1 MIICRYH
8 FALRC
13 MSLFAAL
20 LERCGRSKRNQPQEM
35 SNNHMNNVQDIKKDL
50 NMAKDFLCLAEMFNI
65 QPEVKKHPLEQVRS
79 LYQADSEGR
88 EIEFLESLLEAYFG
102 KPQKPAGQSV
112 SQTLHAHPAVKYLG
126 GIRKEQA
133 LYLKKARTGS
143 YYGVLA
149 PDPQSN
155 KISIHLGFCP
165 HQLSEK
171 DHQKLENLVKT
182 NLQHERLF
190 DKLNTRHQGRIKDFQ
205 FGSFLQI
212 AEMLKLTC
220 TVIVQ
225 KDEKVGFLFLHKGD
239 LISAETG
246 DLKNKEA
253 AYEIIHWKNTLIRIE
268 DDAGKNKNNINQPLV
283 DILNEALKPR
293 KKKSIETKEAK
304 SEVKNKKSSTKKDPK
319 IDVKRPAA
327 IDHPLPEK
335 SAEPFKGPDK
345 SKRKNFLPIAAMVF
359 GAVFIIC
366 VGAVVSLRMINSE
379 DIEDDYQSLLVEI
392 ENQTD
397 LEQKKI
403 LLQNFVDSHDQSE
416 NTLDAQR
423 RIAEISD
430 LIAEREFNLT
440 LQNVA
445 MLALDENYEKEATA
459 IYSAYLEKYPESP
472 YADRIER
479 KITEIPEQIEAA
491 DYEKLQEIAQADYDQ
506 RFAAYTKYLAR
517 HPNGKYTHEVQYL
530 LSGMGDE
537 YFDHLKQQIPVC
549 EQQNQWE
556 NCVDLCSQFL
566 KYFENSTHSEEVIA
580 LREQFQDK
588 RDLARLRAEA
598 ENKGG
603 DVEAAKQIY
612 LEYLAT
618 HPDSSIRAAI
628 EYELVEIE
636 YQLEDKKLWENAVA
650 FSKDKQNDISTRI
663 NYLERYIRKNSSG
676 PYVKPAKK
684 MLKQLQSEKRTI
696 RQRESKAQ
704 QKNQQARLQKE
715 KERQKRQA
723 ERRQMQ
729 KDRILRKRQSFR
741 ARLGQTDGRF
751 VANEDGTVTDSQTG
765 LMWSLLDSQ
774 QELGDCL
781 NYDSAVAYV
790 ENLETGGYQDWRL
803 PSAGDLAKIYKSNPF
818 FPDSGTRWYWTS
830 ETYETGFSWLAG
842 IVTTKK
848 ENVFKREYKKF
859 KECGAVRAVRP

>member
-1 MIICRYH
+1 LPYDA
-8 FALRC
+8 F
-13 MSLFAAL
+13 LFSQHCCKDAGPIKEKSAAVL
-20 LERCGRSKRNQPQEM
+20 SINHM
-35 SNNHMNNVQDIKKDL
+35 SNVQNIKKDL
-50 NMAKDFLCLAEMFNI
+50 NTAKDFLCLAKMFDI
-65 QPEVKKHPLEQVRS
+65 QPEIKKHPLQQVRS

-88 EIEFLESLLEAYFG
+88 EIKALESLLEAFFG
-102 KPQKPAGQSV
+102 KPRKPAGQSV

-143 YYGVLA
+143 YYGALA

-155 KISIHLGFCP
+155 KISIHLGFCH

-190 DKLNTRHQGRIKDFQ
+190 DNLDARHHGRIKDFQ

-225 KDEKVGFLFLHKGD
+225 KDDKVGFLFLHNGD

-253 AYEIIHWKNTLIRIE
+253 AYEIIHWNKTRIRIE
-268 DDAGKNKNNINQPLV
+268 DDTGKKKNNINQPLV
-283 DILNEALKPR
+283 DILKEALKPR

-304 SEVKNKKSSTKKDPK
+304 SEVKNKKSFAKKDPK
-319 IDVKRPAA
+319 IDVKRSAA
-327 IDHPLPEK
+327 IDHPSPEK
-335 SAEPFKGPDK
+335 SAEPVKGPDK
-345 SKRKNFLPIAAMVF
+345 SKRKKKLPFAAMIF
-359 GAVFIIC
+359 GAVFITC
-366 VGAVVSLRMINSE
+366 VGAVVSLRMINPNK
-379 DIEDDYQSLLVEI
+379 IEDDYQSLLVEI
-392 ENQTD
+392 ENQTE

-403 LLQNFVDSHDQSE
+403 LLQNYVDSHDQSE

-430 LIAEREFNLT
+430 LIEERDLNLT

-445 MLALDENYEKEATA
+445 MLALDENYEKEAAA
-459 IYSAYLEKYPESP
+459 IYRAYLEKYPESL
-472 YADRIER
+472 YADRVEQ
-479 KITEIPEQIEAA
+479 KIAEIPEQIEAA
-491 DYEKLQEIAQADYDQ
+491 DYEKLKEIAQADYDQ
-506 RFAAYTKYLAR
+506 RFAAYTKYLAS
-517 HPNGKYTHEVQYL
+517 HPNGRYIHEVQNL
-530 LSGMGDE
+530 ISGMGDE
-537 YFDHLKQQIPVC
+537 YFDHLKQQIPIC

-556 NCVDLCSQFL
+556 NCVDLSSQFL
-566 KYFENSTHSEEVIA
+566 KYFENSTNSEEVIA
-580 LREQFQDK
+580 LRKQFQDK
-588 RDLARLRAEA
+588 RDLGRLRAEA

-603 DVEAAKQIY
+603 DFEAAKQIY

-618 HPDSSIRAAI
+618 HPGSSIRAAI

-636 YQLEDKKLWENAVA
+636 YQLEDKKIWENAVA

-663 NYLERYIRKNSSG
+663 SYLERYIRKNSSG

-684 MLKQLQSEKRTI
+684 MLKQLQSEKQII
-696 RQRESKAQ
+696 RQREIEEQ

-723 ERRQMQ
+723 ELLQRQ
-729 KDRILRKRQSFR
+729 KDRILRKRERFR
-741 ARLGQTDGRF
+741 ARLGQADGRF
-751 VANEDGTVTDSQTG
+751 VANEDGTVTDAHTG
-765 LMWSLLDSQ
+765 LMWSILDSQ

-790 ENLETGGYQDWRL
+790 EDLETGGYQDWRL
-803 PSAGDLAKIYKSNPF
+803 PSAGDLAKIYKSKPF
-818 FPDSGTRWYWTS
+818 FPDSGAKWYWTS
-830 ETYETGFSWLAG
+830 ETFETGFSWLAG

-848 ENVFKREYKKF
+848 ENVFKREFKKT